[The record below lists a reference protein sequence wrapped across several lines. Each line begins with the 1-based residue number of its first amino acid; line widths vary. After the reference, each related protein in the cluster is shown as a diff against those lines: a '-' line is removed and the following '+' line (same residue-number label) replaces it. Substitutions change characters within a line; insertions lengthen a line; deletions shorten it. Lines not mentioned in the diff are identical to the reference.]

1 MIYVCVPV
9 HNEARTAGLVLW
21 KVRQVFTAFPREYQL
36 LVLDDASTDD
46 TREVL
51 ASYAKVLPMTIV
63 THRERRGYAKS
74 LEELLRLALQRTDRP
89 KRDCAITLHAD
100 FVHSPESMED
110 MVKHLESGADL
121 VVAELVE
128 QRGQVSRALGLARRW
143 TPRLL
148 RIAGLR
154 DTVSGFLALRLI
166 VLRQALRR
174 DTPRFLQTEGWCAS
188 AELVARLA
196 PHARRLDAVPAA
208 ARYDLVQR
216 PSRVRP
222 WRQLLEA
229 WRARSVIR
237 AARTALALLLISVGL
252 HAQSDTASRTD
263 SSGTDPA
270 SFTALPAM
278 TTIPPPVAVPFTVGE
293 RLVYGARYGPF
304 SVGTATMRVA
314 GIDTIRGVEA
324 VHFVFLIDG
333 GALWYHIHQNLES
346 WVGRHDFRSR
356 RFLNQTEEKGKTWE
370 RKFEI
375 YPDSGFYRE
384 AGRDTTAPTVAD
396 PLDDAAFLYW
406 IRTVPLEI
414 GKRYEYRR
422 YFRPERNPVIVDV
435 LKRER
440 VGVAGKKWD
449 AIVVRPRIPNGGGI
463 FAEKDDARMWLSDDS
478 LRIMLALQSKFSFGQ
493 VTLKLKAI
501 SAIKEDSASHP
512 EHPCPTTARRTLP
525 GSRRSP
531 SRSAPTKSTPPC
543 SRIRPAAIRASPPS
557 GIRSPPSSPRRT
569 FALLPGSWRRPRV
582 VAASSRCS
590 AGTSSRSAWAPC
602 FASSSAAAS
611 SRTWHSTAA
620 PRSTTS
626 SWRHTGERARTSPP
640 GWRTVRS
647 AWWRRPA
654 AR

>member
-21 KVRQVFTAFPREYQL
+21 KVRQVFTTFSREYQL

-46 TREVL
+46 TGEVL
-51 ASYAKVLPMTIV
+51 ASYAKVLPMTVV
-63 THRERRGYAKS
+63 THRERRGYAAS

-100 FVHSPESMED
+100 FVHSPEIMDE

-128 QRGQVSRALGLARRW
+128 QRGSAPRTLRLARRW

-148 RIAGLR
+148 PLPGLK
-154 DTVSGFLALRLI
+154 DTVSGFVAVRLI

-174 DTPRFLQTEGWCAS
+174 DTPQFLQTEGWCAS

-196 PHARRLDAVPAA
+196 PHARRLDAIPVA

-222 WRQLLEA
+222 WRQLLDA

-237 AARTALALLLISVGL
+237 AARTAVALLLIAAAL
-252 HAQSDTASRTD
+252 RAQSDTARKDSTRTD
-263 SSGTDPA
+263 SPGS
-270 SFTALPAM
+270 SFLPAM
-278 TTIPPPVAVPFTVGE
+278 AIVPPPPAVTVPFPIGE

-304 SVGTATMRVA
+304 SVGTATMQVA

-346 WVGRHDFRSR
+346 WVGRHDFHSR

-384 AGRDTTAPTVAD
+384 AGRDTTVATVTD

-406 IRTVPLEI
+406 IRTVPLEV

-422 YFRPERNPVIVDV
+422 YFRPERNPVIVEV

-463 FAEKDDARMWLSDDS
+463 FAEKADARMWLSDDS

-493 VTLKLKAI
+493 VTLKLKEI
-501 SAIKEDSASHP
+501 DSIREKSDARP
-512 EHPCPTTARRTLP
+512 EHP
-525 GSRRSP
+525 
-531 SRSAPTKSTPPC
+531 
-543 SRIRPAAIRASPPS
+543 
-557 GIRSPPSSPRRT
+557 
-569 FALLPGSWRRPRV
+569 
-582 VAASSRCS
+582 
-590 AGTSSRSAWAPC
+590 
-602 FASSSAAAS
+602 
-611 SRTWHSTAA
+611 
-620 PRSTTS
+620 
-626 SWRHTGERARTSPP
+626 
-640 GWRTVRS
+640 
-647 AWWRRPA
+647 
-654 AR
+654 

>member
-46 TREVL
+46 TGEVL

-121 VVAELVE
+121 VVAELVA
-128 QRGQVSRALGLARRW
+128 QRGRVSRALGLARRW

-148 RIAGLR
+148 RVAGLR

-174 DTPRFLQTEGWCAS
+174 DTTQFLQTEGWCAS

-196 PHARRLDAVPAA
+196 PHARRLDAIPAA

-222 WRQLLEA
+222 WRQLLDA

-237 AARTALALLLISVGL
+237 AARTAVALLLIAAAL
-252 HAQSDTASRTD
+252 RAQSDTARKDSTRTD
-263 SSGTDPA
+263 SPGS
-270 SFTALPAM
+270 SFLPAM
-278 TTIPPPVAVPFTVGE
+278 AIVPPPPAVTVPFPIGE

-304 SVGTATMRVA
+304 SVGTATMQVA

-356 RFLNQTEEKGKTWE
+356 RFLNQTEEKGKAWE

-384 AGRDTTAPTVAD
+384 VGRDTTVATVTD

-406 IRTVPLEI
+406 IRTVPLEV

-422 YFRPERNPVIVDV
+422 YFRPERNPVIVEV
-435 LKRER
+435 LERER

-463 FAEKDDARMWLSDDS
+463 FAEKADARMWLSDDS

-493 VTLKLKAI
+493 VTLKLKEI
-501 SAIKEDSASHP
+501 DSIREKSDARP
-512 EHPCPTTARRTLP
+512 EHP
-525 GSRRSP
+525 
-531 SRSAPTKSTPPC
+531 
-543 SRIRPAAIRASPPS
+543 
-557 GIRSPPSSPRRT
+557 
-569 FALLPGSWRRPRV
+569 
-582 VAASSRCS
+582 
-590 AGTSSRSAWAPC
+590 
-602 FASSSAAAS
+602 
-611 SRTWHSTAA
+611 
-620 PRSTTS
+620 
-626 SWRHTGERARTSPP
+626 
-640 GWRTVRS
+640 
-647 AWWRRPA
+647 
-654 AR
+654 

>member
-63 THRERRGYAKS
+63 THRERLGYARS

-121 VVAELVE
+121 VVAELLQ
-128 QRGQVSRALGLARRW
+128 QRGRVSRALGLARRW

-148 RIAGLR
+148 RVAGLR

-166 VLRQALRR
+166 VLRQALRH
-174 DTPRFLQTEGWCAS
+174 DTTPFLRTEGWCAS

-216 PSRVRP
+216 PSRIRP
-222 WRQLLEA
+222 WRQLLDA

-237 AARTALALLLISVGL
+237 AARTVVALVLMAVGL
-252 HAQSDTASRTD
+252 HAQSDTASRPD
-263 SSGTDPA
+263 SPSLSAMAIVTPPA
-270 SFTALPAM
+270 
-278 TTIPPPVAVPFTVGE
+278 PVAVPFPVGE

-304 SVGTATMRVA
+304 SVGTATMQVA
-314 GIDTIRGVEA
+314 GIDTIRGVET

-356 RFLNQTEEKGKTWE
+356 RFLNQTEEKGKAWE
-370 RKFEI
+370 RKFDI

-384 AGRDTTAPTVAD
+384 AGRDTTVATVTD

-406 IRTVPLEI
+406 IRTVPLEV

-422 YFRPERNPVIVDV
+422 YFRPERNPVIVEV

-463 FAEKDDARMWLSDDS
+463 FAE
-478 LRIMLALQSKFSFGQ
+478 
-493 VTLKLKAI
+493 
-501 SAIKEDSASHP
+501 
-512 EHPCPTTARRTLP
+512 
-525 GSRRSP
+525 SRRANVAVGRQP
-531 SRSAPTKSTPPC
+531 AHHAGAAVE
-543 SRIRPAAIRASPPS
+543 ILVRPGDAQAQGDRLAQGERRLPS
-557 GIRSPPSSPRRT
+557 GAPMTDYREADLSRLKTVPIAQRPNKVDAS
-569 FALLPGSWRRPRV
+569 LL
-582 VAASSRCS
+582 A
-590 AGTSSRSAWAPC
+590 
-602 FASSSAAAS
+602 
-611 SRTWHSTAA
+611 H
-620 PRSTTS
+620 
-626 SWRHTGERARTSPP
+626 PP
-640 GWRTVRS
+640 GGDPSFTACWDS
-647 AWWRRPA
+647 
-654 AR
+654 